1 MNENIKPNIIL
12 DLDQTLISAEAS
24 EKFDFKKYKKKMEL
38 FNYKDMDG
46 YYLVFE
52 RPHLQ
57 KFLDKLFKEFNVSVW
72 TAATKDYALF
82 IINKFILTK
91 PERKLEWIFFSYHCK
106 LSRKLTD
113 NTKSLKILW
122 EEYSLPNYNKN
133 NTVILDDYDEVFNT
147 QKNNCIIAI
156 PFEFTKSSSEHDDF
170 LEKLTDKL
178 EMLKKNMLNESG
190 NPADVINK

>member
-1 MNENIKPNIIL
+1 MNEKIKPNIIL

-122 EEYSLPNYNKN
+122 EEYGLPNYNKN